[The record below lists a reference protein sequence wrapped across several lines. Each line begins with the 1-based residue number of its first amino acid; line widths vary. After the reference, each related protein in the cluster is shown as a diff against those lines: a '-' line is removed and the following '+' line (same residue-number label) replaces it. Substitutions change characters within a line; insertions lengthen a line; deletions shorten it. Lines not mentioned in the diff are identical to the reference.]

1 MGSVGYLLPPSGENW
16 SKLATYKQHGGY
28 AAAERAIR
36 QMKPDDIVNEVKN
49 SGLRGRGGAGFATGV
64 KWTFMPKDGRRPRYI
79 ACNADESEPGTFK
92 DRQILERN
100 PHLLIEGLLIAS
112 FANTIDAAY
121 IFIRGEYRTA
131 YENLVASIA
140 EAYAAGYL
148 GTNVLGSGNRFDI
161 YVHRGAGAYI
171 CGEETGLMESLE
183 GKKAQPRKRPPFPAV
198 SGLWRQPTTVNNV
211 ETMAHVPHIIARGAD
226 WFKTVGTEKSTGTTI
241 FGVSGHV
248 VRPGAYELPLGTPLR
263 DIIFEHAGGLRPGR
277 TLKAVIP
284 GGASMPVLTA
294 ETAMQ
299 VTMDHDNL
307 QKNGTLLGTG
317 AIMVMDDTTCVVRAA
332 QVIAKFFRHES
343 CGQCTQCREGT
354 GWLHKLL
361 MSVERGTAAKS
372 DLDTIDEVT
381 KYMEGQTICALS
393 DAAAWAAGNFLRRF
407 RPEFEAHVEQ
417 EKCPLDGISFEA

>member
-1 MGSVGYLLPPSGENW
+1 MGSVGYLLPPPGENW

-100 PHLLIEGLLIAS
+100 PHLLIEGLLIAA

-148 GTNVLGSGNRFDI
+148 GTNVLGTGQRFDI

-226 WFKTVGTEKSTGTTI
+226 WFKTIGTEKSTGTTI

-248 VRPGAYELPLGTPLR
+248 LRPGAYELPLGTPLR

-284 GGASMPVLTA
+284 GGASMPVLTG

-381 KYMEGQTICALS
+381 RYMEGQTICALS

-417 EKCPLDGISFEA
+417 KKCPLDGISFEA

>member
-1 MGSVGYLLPPSGENW
+1 
-16 SKLATYKQHGGY
+16 
-28 AAAERAIR
+28 
-36 QMKPDDIVNEVKN
+36 
-49 SGLRGRGGAGFATGV
+49 
-64 KWTFMPKDGRRPRYI
+64 
-79 ACNADESEPGTFK
+79 
-92 DRQILERN
+92 
-100 PHLLIEGLLIAS
+100 
-112 FANTIDAAY
+112 
-121 IFIRGEYRTA
+121 
-131 YENLVASIA
+131 
-140 EAYAAGYL
+140 
-148 GTNVLGSGNRFDI
+148 
-161 YVHRGAGAYI
+161 
-171 CGEETGLMESLE
+171 
-183 GKKAQPRKRPPFPAV
+183 
-198 SGLWRQPTTVNNV
+198 VNNV
-211 ETMAHVPHIIARGAD
+211 ETMAHVPHIIAKGAD
-226 WFKTVGTEKSTGTTI
+226 WFKTIGTEKSTGTTI

-248 VRPGAYELPLGTPLR
+248 LRPGAYELPLGTPLR
-263 DIIFEHAGGLRPGR
+263 DIIFEYAGGLRPGR

-361 MSVERGTAAKS
+361 TSVERGTAAKS

-381 KYMEGQTICALS
+381 RYMEGQTICALS

-417 EKCPLDGISFEA
+417 KKCPLDGISFEV